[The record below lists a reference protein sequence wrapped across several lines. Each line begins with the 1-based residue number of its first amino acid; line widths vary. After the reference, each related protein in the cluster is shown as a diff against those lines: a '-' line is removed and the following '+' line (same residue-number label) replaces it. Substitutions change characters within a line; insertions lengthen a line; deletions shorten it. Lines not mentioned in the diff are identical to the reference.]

1 MKTVPQLCST
11 FSIDPSLTWQN
22 EIVVYVWY
30 ALEVKNVKMFLDI
43 EKLTLSILS
52 FQNFFF
58 NSLQSLLPYSELLG
72 AEYLEPGEKKN
83 KIKFQQRKSYV

>member
-1 MKTVPQLCST
+1 M
-11 FSIDPSLTWQN
+11 
-22 EIVVYVWY
+22 
-30 ALEVKNVKMFLDI
+30 KMFLDI

-72 AEYLEPGEKKN
+72 AEYHEPGEKKN
-83 KIKFQQRKSYV
+83 KISTEEKLCLMIKKGRERE